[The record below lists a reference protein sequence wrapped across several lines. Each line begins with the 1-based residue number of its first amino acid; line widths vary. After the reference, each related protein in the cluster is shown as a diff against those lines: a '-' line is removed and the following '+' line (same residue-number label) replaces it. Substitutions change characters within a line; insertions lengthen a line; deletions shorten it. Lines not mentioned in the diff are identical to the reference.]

1 MATTA
6 GVKKSGKTFKNK
18 TLEKETTEVFLH
30 RMAFILGLPSFRS
43 IFKPYYKSGVLTL
56 MR

>member
-43 IFKPYYKSGVLTL
+43 IFKP
-56 MR
+56 